1 MSQILKVN
9 ITYDDANTIVPDGM
23 TYNGGMNLNVGTLVE
38 SGSTIVPPGESVILV
53 NESEDINYNATGC
66 FVFIRNGGLGDKLML
81 QNSITATESSG
92 ITTAWIKTGKL
103 KQGEFVWLNL
113 SGPNDSGSL
122 TPRGIKVTNTDTIDS
137 TVEFSIFSR

>member
-1 MSQILKVN
+1 
-9 ITYDDANTIVPDGM
+9 
-23 TYNGGMNLNVGTLVE
+23 
-38 SGSTIVPPGESVILV
+38 
-53 NESEDINYNATGC
+53 
-66 FVFIRNGGLGDKLML
+66 ML